1 MQLSIMLN
9 TASLFKLLRGTFYRF
24 QSSLFT
30 KLTVRLHVMIKAKVW
45 SGVIYAG
52 FIKERTDQT
61 VVVMFSAVS
70 KNDVF

>member
-1 MQLSIMLN
+1 
-9 TASLFKLLRGTFYRF
+9 
-24 QSSLFT
+24 
-30 KLTVRLHVMIKAKVW
+30 MIKAEVW

-61 VVVMFSAVS
+61 VVVVFSAVS